1 MRPAAVE
8 DTVGYSTVRMPD
20 QERIRVAAT
29 LPAAPADWH
38 VDAIDAVRG
47 VAGVDLLSVERVEHD
62 RLDVLIDLAG
72 VESRQSPRYGVWR
85 YGFGDGAPVADGA
98 AGTRARLYRATGDP
112 ARAVVLHEGWFRAR
126 TPEGWGTASVG
137 DRVAPWCARAL
148 RQITLGHSGVVGT
161 EPQSVAGCCD
171 PLPPVRR
178 HGPGAAALDTIRDWL
193 RRERWTIG
201 IVPLGIDDV
210 LQHGALPEPSWLVG
224 QPADRFYADPF
235 LLGVCGDHVRVVVE
249 DYRYA
254 SRRKGLAELHVG
266 MNGELLRSA
275 DPAGLPLRASYPF
288 LLRHHGNTYCL
299 PETFRAHR
307 LSVYTLDQHSGAW
320 TFDRDVLQGFPC
332 VDGTLLERD
341 GRWWLFCTK
350 QGDEDQTDLHLFFA
364 DRWSGPWQPHPLN
377 PVKSDTR
384 SSRPAGACFEIG
396 GSVYR
401 PAQNCARRYG
411 AGIAINRLVEL
422 TPTAFREE
430 TVLLLRPSPSSSWRD
445 GMHTI
450 NSAAGVTVVDGLRVE
465 RRWGHLTSSVE

>member
-1 MRPAAVE
+1 
-8 DTVGYSTVRMPD
+8 MPD
-20 QERIRVAAT
+20 QDRIRVAAT

-38 VDAIDAVRG
+38 VAAIDAVRG
-47 VAGVDLLSVERVEHD
+47 VAGVDLLAVERVGHD

-72 VESRQSPRYGVWR
+72 VESQQSPRYGVWR

-98 AGTRARLYRATGDP
+98 AGTRARLYRTTGDP

-126 TPEGWGTASVG
+126 TPEGWGTSSVG
-137 DRVAPWCARAL
+137 RRVASWCARVL
-148 RQITLGHSGVVGT
+148 RQITLGHAGVVST
-161 EPQSVAGCCD
+161 DPQPIAGCRD
-171 PLPPVRR
+171 PLPPVRPG
-178 HGPGAAALDTIRDWL
+178 GPGAAALDTIRDWL

-201 IVPLGIDDV
+201 IVPLGIDEIM
-210 LQHGALPEPSWLVG
+210 QRGALPEPSWLAG
-224 QPADRFYADPF
+224 QPSDRFYADPF
-235 LLGVCGDHVRVVVE
+235 LLGVCGDRARVLVE

-254 SRRKGLAELHVG
+254 SRRKALAELHVG
-266 MNGELLRSA
+266 TNGELLHTS

-288 LLRHHGNTYCL
+288 LLRQNGNTYCL
-299 PETFRAHR
+299 PETFRAHL
-307 LSVYTLDQHSGAW
+307 LSAYVLDEHSGGW
-320 TFDRDVLQGFPC
+320 TFDRDLLQGFPC

-341 GRWWLFCTK
+341 GRWWLFCTR
-350 QGDEDQTDLHLFFA
+350 QGDEDHTDLHLFLA
-364 DRWSGPWQPHPLN
+364 DAWTGAWQPHPLN

-422 TPTAFREE
+422 TPTAFSEE
-430 TVLLLRPSPSSSWRD
+430 TVLMLRPSPSSSWRD

-450 NSAAGVTVVDGLRVE
+450 NSVGGVTVVDGLSVE